1 MRKVL
6 AAFVLVLV
14 GLAAGLPHDV
24 QTTPAVDMVVSEAA
38 GLPMDDDQITRRIAH
53 LEQRTVGEEQK
64 GTEMERIASLE
75 EVLLGAQQT
84 GQPEDRLST
93 VEAALK
99 ASKVTTQLKRQPE
112 TNFLEEPQ
120 KVQDDAMPSD
130 DVANAEKKVEQAE
143 HVEEKLGD
151 LVSVSQKAK
160 AESAGAHPAD
170 YCDKKTQMCYYD
182 SNKEC
187 DSDKDC
193 GPAPKPPPPPPPP
206 PPPKVIVKKVYVPP
220 PTKHTGC
227 DVSKGMCYNDDQQEC
242 SSDADCV
249 FNDCKNAPSQWWA
262 LLLQIV
268 FAPFGAGFGYIG
280 RWGMTALYL
289 NATFLPCL
297 LSCLIVCCFPSK
309 LEDEAYRM
317 PAAVWIMVFWGC
329 LQIAMYIWSVVQ
341 FANNAFLAG
350 YPYEGCH
357 LRDDWKW

>member
-14 GLAAGLPHDV
+14 GVACGLPHDV
-24 QTTPAVDMVVSEAA
+24 QETPSADMVVPESA
-38 GLPMDDDQITRRIAH
+38 GLSAADDQITRRIAH
-53 LEQRTVGEEQK
+53 LEQHTVGVVQK
-64 GTEMERIASLE
+64 GTDMERIAGLE
-75 EVLLGAQQT
+75 ETLLAAQQI
-84 GQPEDRLST
+84 GAPEDRLST
-93 VEAALK
+93 VEAALE
-99 ASKVTTQLKRQPE
+99 ASKVATSKLRKQTE
-112 TNFLEEPQ
+112 TNLLEVPQ
-120 KVQDDAMPSD
+120 KVQDAMPAD
-130 DVANAEKKVEQAE
+130 DVAKAEQKVEQAE
-143 HVEEKLGD
+143 HVEQKLGD

-160 AESAGAHPAD
+160 AQSRAHPAD

-187 DSDKDC
+187 DKDSDC
-193 GPAPKPPPPPPPP
+193 GPPPKPPPPP
-206 PPPKVIVKKVYVPP
+206 PPPKVIVKKEYVPP
-220 PTKHTGC
+220 PAPATGC

-242 SSDADCV
+242 STDADCV
-249 FNDCKNAPSQWWA
+249 FNDCANAPSQWWA

-268 FAPFGAGFGYIG
+268 FAPFGAGFAYIG

-289 NATFLPCL
+289 NATFLPCV

-329 LQIAMYIWSVVQ
+329 LQIAMYIWSVWQ
-341 FANNAFLAG
+341 FADNAFLAG